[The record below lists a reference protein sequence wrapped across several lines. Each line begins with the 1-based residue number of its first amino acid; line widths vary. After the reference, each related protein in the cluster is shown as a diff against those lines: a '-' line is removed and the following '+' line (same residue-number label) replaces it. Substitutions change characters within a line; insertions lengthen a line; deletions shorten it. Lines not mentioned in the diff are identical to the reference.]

1 MVTGGRISRRTVLRG
16 LGTAVALPLL
26 DAMAP
31 RTAFGAATSNAA
43 APRRMAFLYVP
54 NGIKMSD
61 WTPKAEGADF
71 ELPAILQPLASFKDD
86 LLVLT
91 GLTADKARPNGDGPG
106 DHARA
111 AAAFLTGC
119 QPRKTGGADI
129 KVGVSVDQFAA
140 ARIGDQTRLPSL
152 EIGIERTL
160 QAGSCDSGYAC
171 VYSHTLSWRSENTPV
186 PKEMDPRAV
195 FERLFST
202 RPNDP
207 DRLKRNRLRS
217 SVLDSVTAEASSLK
231 SRLGLA
237 DQRKLDEYLTSVRD
251 IELRIA
257 RSEKLPPA
265 QPPEGTVKPEGLP
278 ASVPEHLKLMCDLLV
293 LAFRT
298 DVTRVCT
305 FMLANEGS
313 NRPYPFIGV
322 SDGHHDLSHH
332 QNDPKKLAKI
342 REINLFHM
350 KQFAYILG
358 QLKSIREGE
367 RTLLDNCMIA
377 YGSGNSDGN
386 RHNHNDLPILL
397 AGKGGGTLKTG
408 RHLRFADN
416 TPLNNL
422 WLSML
427 DRVGAGTDKLGDS
440 TGRLAGLDR

>member
-1 MVTGGRISRRTVLRG
+1 MRISRRTILRG
-16 LGTAVALPLL
+16 LSTAVALPLL
-26 DAMAP
+26 DAMLP
-31 RTAFGAATSNAA
+31 RLAFGAATTQ
-43 APRRMAFLYVP
+43 PVGPKRMAFLYVP
-54 NGIKMSD
+54 NGIHMQD
-61 WTPKAEGADF
+61 WTPKTEGANF
-71 ELPAILQPLASFKDD
+71 ALPATLQPLAPFQDD

-91 GLTADKARPNGDGPG
+91 GLTADKARANGDGPG

-111 AAAFLTGC
+111 AAAFLTGA

-129 KVGVSVDQFAA
+129 RVGVSADQVAA
-140 ARIGDQTRLPSL
+140 ARIGDQTRLSSL

-171 VYSHTLSWRSENTPV
+171 VYSHTLSWRAENTPV

-202 RPNDP
+202 RQNDP
-207 DRLKRNRLRS
+207 DRLKRNRLRT
-217 SVLDSVTAEASSLK
+217 SVLDTVMKDASSLK
-231 SRLGLA
+231 NRLGVA
-237 DQRKLDEYLTSVRD
+237 DQRKMEEYLTSIRD
-251 IELRIA
+251 IELRIT

-265 QPPEGTVKPEGLP
+265 APPDGTVKPEGVP

-298 DVTRVCT
+298 DVTRVST

-313 NRPYPFIGV
+313 NRPYPFVGV
-322 SDGHHDLSHH
+322 SEGHHDLSHH
-332 QNDPKKLAKI
+332 QNDPHKQAKI
-342 REINLFHM
+342 RKINQFHM
-350 KQFAYILG
+350 EQFAYLLG
-358 QLKSIREGE
+358 QLKSIREGDG
-367 RTLLDNCMIA
+367 TLLDNCMIA

-397 AGKGGGTLKTG
+397 AGKGGGTLKPG
-408 RHLRFADN
+408 RHLRFTDN

-427 DRVGAGTDKLGDS
+427 DRIGAGTDKLGDS
-440 TGRLAGLDR
+440 NGRLAGLNG